1 MNHRKTMKHRK
12 RSIIQLA
19 ITLMVILNCI
29 IYYLYIKD
37 QIDIRV
43 LSIGDLNPYG
53 GWSALKSLF
62 TDVSYRWRGV
72 TRAIAMTISIMVTS
86 LLMGRIFCGFICP
99 IGFIQ
104 DFFKFMGNKIGIKD
118 KMLIKGKV
126 FNPQW
131 IKYFVLI
138 LLLMLTTIR
147 LGNYISPLSPWLA
160 FLNIFMGIKI
170 KIGFIV
176 LIMIVILSL
185 WYKRIFCRIFCP
197 LGAFQS
203 LMYAIG
209 PLKINR
215 NEICNG
221 CSICLDDCLV
231 DIEYSHEL
239 EISPECINCL
249 KCTETNCIKNSR
261 GYSIKFAGKKIK
273 NNLYI
278 AMSLGIFLSIYVFV
292 PLLFPYG
299 GQNTMLNIGD
309 IESGVYQSV
318 GVGFGGTMLIEVTVE
333 ENKLSKIEVI
343 KHRETSGYYEEVF
356 KNMGREII
364 QSQNLNIDA
373 ISGATVTS
381 RGFLSGVKNGVSQAM
396 NKN

>member
-1 MNHRKTMKHRK
+1 MKHRK
-12 RSIIQLA
+12 RNVIQLA
-19 ITLMVILNCI
+19 TTILVILNCV

-37 QIDIRV
+37 QIYIK
-43 LSIGDLNPYG
+43 LLAIGDLNPYG

-62 TDVSYRWRGV
+62 TDVSYRWRGI
-72 TRAIAMTISIMVTS
+72 TRAIALTISIIVTS
-86 LLMGRIFCGFICP
+86 FFMGRIFCGFICP
-99 IGFIQ
+99 IGSIQ
-104 DFFKFMGNKIGIKD
+104 DFFKYVGNKIGIK
-118 KMLIKGKV
+118 GKV
-126 FNPQW
+126 LMKNKIFNPQW
-131 IKYFVLI
+131 LKYFILI
-138 LLLMLTTIR
+138 LLLILTTIR

-170 KIGFIV
+170 EIGFIV

-185 WYKRIFCRIFCP
+185 FYKRIFCRIFCP

-203 LMYAIG
+203 LIYAIG

-221 CSICLDDCLV
+221 CSICLDDCPV
-231 DIEYSHEL
+231 DIEYSQEL
-239 EISPECINCL
+239 DISPECINCL
-249 KCTETNCIKNSR
+249 KCTGTNCIKNSR

-278 AMSLGIFLSIYVFV
+278 SIGLGILLSIYVFV